1 MKYVR
6 AIADHLETLTASDFW
21 PYPTY
26 CDLLFSV

>member
-1 MKYVR
+1 MQTVR
-6 AIADHLETLTASDFW
+6 AIADQLETLTASDFW